1 MLNLLL
7 TTWEFRLLGWV
18 AVLLLGACVGSFL
31 NVVVYRLPN
40 GLSLVHPGSHCP
52 SCKTPLGPTENIP
65 ILGWFLLRGRC
76 RHCGV
81 KISWRY
87 PAVEA
92 LTMGLFA
99 LSIGVLGFTA
109 QGILTC
115 ILFSWLLALALIDLD
130 TFLLLEELT
139 RSGLVVGLL
148 ARLALPWLQGSGS
161 LAAAGLSLVGGI
173 AGAVLGIWLLEGI
186 GLLARWALKREAM
199 GLGDGKLMALIGMWL
214 GWPGVV
220 VTLILGCVFGLLGSG
235 LAMGLGQA
243 RLGKPIPFGPYLALG
258 GGVAALAGSRLVEGY
273 LRWSGLLG

>member
-1 MLNLLL
+1 MLNFLL

-18 AVLLLGACVGSFL
+18 ALLLLGACVGSFL

-99 LSIGVLGFTA
+99 LSIGVWGFTA

-130 TFLLLEELT
+130 TFLLPEELT
-139 RSGLVVGLL
+139 RPGLVVGLL

-161 LAAAGLSLVGGI
+161 LAAAGLSLVEGI

-258 GGVAALAGSRLVEGY
+258 GGVAALAGPRLVEEY